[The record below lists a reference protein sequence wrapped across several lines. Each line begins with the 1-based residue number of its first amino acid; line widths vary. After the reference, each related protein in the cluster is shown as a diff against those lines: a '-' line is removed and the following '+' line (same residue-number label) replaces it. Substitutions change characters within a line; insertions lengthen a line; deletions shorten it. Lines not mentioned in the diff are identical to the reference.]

1 MFDIVISYFERY
13 QIKKLLVLLLVLV
26 LLIQIYNIFIS
37 HATYDWAFIGGLF
50 AMLFIFAF
58 LYVLIGYGR
67 IVQSFKSKKYDY
79 VISKENCFLG
89 KNTALKDNILYMVA
103 ISHLEQGNVADF
115 SRCVDKIEDSKLY
128 LTKCFLEIISSV
140 ISKDRANQLKWEEEY
155 SKNANC
161 SQKDRYDAI
170 LDLVRKSQIEGYEWS
185 VEELAIIESIE
196 INSIKKVIT
205 DKSN

>member
-1 MFDIVISYFERY
+1 
-13 QIKKLLVLLLVLV
+13 
-26 LLIQIYNIFIS
+26 
-37 HATYDWAFIGGLF
+37 
-50 AMLFIFAF
+50 MLKFVF
-58 LYVLIGYGR
+58 
-67 IVQSFKSKKYDY
+67 
-79 VISKENCFLG
+79 
-89 KNTALKDNILYMVA
+89 
-103 ISHLEQGNVADF
+103 
-115 SRCVDKIEDSKLY
+115 SKLY

-140 ISKDRANQLKWEEEY
+140 ISKDSANQLKWEEEY

-170 LDLVRKSQIEGYEWS
+170 LDLVRKSQIKGYEWS